1 MKLTEWPTA
10 LCGAAAVTALL
21 LGAGSAHAA
30 EGDSLL
36 SLLDLPSITVACF
49 PTGQAGAGNTFTGTQ
64 NVNCSQSAQQSTSGS
79 GGGLTGYEVV
89 SRTNECVRDATCG
102 ITLRCPDGK
111 KVTGG
116 GVYVNPQ
123 GPDTHVVRSGTV
135 PGEDNTRWDGVIQN
149 DSTRPVDFTVQA
161 ICANATP

>member
-1 MKLTEWPTA
+1 MKLTRTLATLCTA
-10 LCGAAAVTALL
+10 ATAAVVLSAGTATADDDLLSALNNPAIGAAC
-21 LGAGSAHAA
+21 
-30 EGDSLL
+30 
-36 SLLDLPSITVACF
+36 LPS
-49 PTGQAGAGNTFTGTQ
+49 GQAGVGNTVTGTQ

-89 SRTNECVRDATCG
+89 SRTNECIAGATCG

-123 GPDTHVVRSGTV
+123 GPDTHVVSSGTV

-149 DSTRPVDFTVQA
+149 DSAGSVDFTVQA
-161 ICANATP
+161 ICADATP